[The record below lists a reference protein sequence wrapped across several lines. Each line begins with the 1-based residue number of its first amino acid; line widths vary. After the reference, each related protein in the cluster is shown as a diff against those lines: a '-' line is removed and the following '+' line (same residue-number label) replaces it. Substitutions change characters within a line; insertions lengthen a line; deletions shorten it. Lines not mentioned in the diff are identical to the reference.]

1 LIVKQAFF
9 AYVNHARICPGINQ
23 YYAIRVNFL
32 LKETIG
38 SLWWGLSSCL
48 TGIHWSPVRRT
59 L

>member
-1 LIVKQAFF
+1 VKQAFF

-23 YYAIRVNFL
+23 YYTIRVNFL

-48 TGIHWSPVRRT
+48 TGIHWSRVRRT